1 MNIHFPALQDEGTD
15 AILVTLLVGNW
26 RHWLTWQKDL
36 QIAKLTWPTETFSSA
51 LIVIFMLPDVD
62 VSDTRGVSPSRK
74 FSEGFNGL
82 RGPARPAK
90 ALVPTTRHYASLS
103 A

>member
-62 VSDTRGVSPSRK
+62 VSERGVA
-74 FSEGFNGL
+74 FSEIFRRL
-82 RGPARPAK
+82 QRPSGPSK
-90 ALVPTTRHYASLS
+90 ASKGAS
-103 A
+103 AYN